1 MVKAARALG
10 VRAHEGESTLSGH
23 GIKKILVVVAGT
35 LVPLI
40 GIIGVA
46 SDSASALPPNTLY
59 VSMTGADTPGCGT
72 TPSTACATVDQA
84 ISNAVPGDTVK
95 VAAGHYNQTVTID
108 KPIRLLGAGTGST
121 TLDGSGIDSSGPNY
135 GVVYVGTTGGAV
147 EVSGFT
153 ITNPFPDSYTGGEPE
168 TVALA
173 DTNAADSVVITGNVI
188 SEGASDAGAD
198 TDFPIG
204 IDTFKNA
211 ATTTISHNTITGTF
225 QGALLEDNGP
235 ASFVN
240 NKIKNL
246 IAVTS
251 DAVTYAPEGLFFL
264 SDLSGSLTGQN
275 ASHNQFSH
283 YAGYGI
289 IMEAGYSNGNC
300 SDTPCNGSIAGTLAH
315 NRLALGGASGAIGID
330 LQSEFNGNNLT
341 ATLTDNH
348 GYVTDPSQAIVQ
360 QATEGATI
368 SVTQTGNHIVV
379 HS

>member
-1 MVKAARALG
+1 MR
-10 VRAHEGESTLSGH
+10 RESTLSGH
-23 GIKKILVVVAGT
+23 GIKKILAVVAGT

-40 GIIGVA
+40 GIVGVT
-46 SDSASALPPNTLY
+46 SGSASALPPNTLY
-59 VSMTGADTPGCGT
+59 VSTTGTDTPSCGA
-72 TPSTACATVDQA
+72 TPSTACATVNAA
-84 ISNAVPGDTVK
+84 IGNAVAGDTVK
-95 VAAGHYNQTVTID
+95 VEAGHYNQTVTID
-108 KPIRLLGAGTGST
+108 KAIRLLGAGAGRT
-121 TLDGSGIDSSGPNY
+121 TLDGTGIDSSGPNY

-168 TVALA
+168 VVALA
-173 DTNAADSVVITGNVI
+173 DTNTADSVVITHNVI
-188 SEGASDAGAD
+188 SEGSSDVAAD

-204 IDTFKNA
+204 IDTFQNA
-211 ATTTISHNTITGTF
+211 ATTTISHNTVTGTF

-235 ASFVN
+235 ASFAN

-251 DAVTYAPEGLFFL
+251 DAVTYPPEGLFFL
-264 SDLSGSLTGQN
+264 SDLSGSITGQD
-275 ASHNQFSH
+275 ASHNRFSH

-289 IMEAGYSNGNC
+289 IMEAGYDNGNC
-300 SDTPCNGSIAGTLAH
+300 TDTPCNGSIAGTLAN

-330 LQSEFNGNNLT
+330 LQSEFNGNDLT
-341 ATLTDNH
+341 VNLTDNH

-368 SVTQTGNHIVV
+368 SVTQTGNHIAV
-379 HS
+379 HP